1 MRIWVAA
8 IMILIGCLL
17 LTQFSQD
24 RASNAAKTECR
35 DSSVAQL
42 KVIFDHLDSQVNN
55 GDGYKDYLNPDGFPT
70 GALLAWSESYLM
82 QAYAEMFRA
91 TGDEKYLDKLS
102 EHVKSVLNNRDDY
115 RGELDYKGDLVPAWG
130 TNRFTKNGAWKHF
143 VAHTGMITYPML
155 EFVFLVREHGVSRLS
170 AQAEG
175 VLEKVEESIRYHD
188 DQWVVQEAGYG
199 LYVYREDFYH
209 KPNYVCPLSQ
219 QAVMGRSLL
228 LLGELT
234 GSKVYLRQASD
245 IATAIKAS
253 LQDNGN
259 EGYVWGVFVS
269 DKQEDTTVADIS
281 HSTAT
286 IDFAMLAYQA
296 GIVFDQTDMG
306 RFARTVKALWQNG
319 RVPRYIDGTGDY
331 TYEIA
336 AGQYAFL
343 AQFDLEIWDLC
354 HDLLFKMYKVDII
367 GRYLQEDW
375 WGTVMLSIARLAC
388 FLPLN
393 CLAST
398 NSVMGADI

>member
-1 MRIWVAA
+1 MKIWVVA
-8 IMILIGCLL
+8 ITILIGLL
-17 LTQFSQD
+17 ITQFSQD
-24 RASNAAKTECR
+24 RASNTAEMERR
-35 DSSVAQL
+35 DSSIAQL
-42 KVIFDHLDSQVNN
+42 KEVFDRLDSQVNN

-82 QAYAEMFRA
+82 QAYAEIFRA
-91 TGDEKYLDKLS
+91 TGDEKYLDKLY
-102 EHVKSVLNNRDDY
+102 EHVESVLNNRDER
-115 RGELDYKGDLVPAWG
+115 RGKLDYKGDLVPAWG
-130 TNRFTKNGAWKHF
+130 TNRYTKGSEWKHF
-143 VAHTGMITYPML
+143 VVHTGMITYPML
-155 EFVFLVREHGVSRLS
+155 QLVLLVRKHSVDRLS
-170 AQAEG
+170 AQAED
-175 VLEKVEESIRYHD
+175 VLSRVEESIRYHD

-234 GSKVYLRQASD
+234 GNKVYLHQASD

-259 EGYVWGVFVS
+259 EGYVWGLFVS

-296 GIVFDQTDMG
+296 SIVFDQTDMG
-306 RFARTVKALWQNG
+306 RFARTVRDLWQNG

-331 TYEIA
+331 AYDIA
-336 AGQYAFL
+336 VGQYAFL
-343 AQFDLEIWDLC
+343 AQFDPEIWDLC
-354 HDLLFKMYKVDII
+354 HDLLFKTYKVDII

-375 WGTVMLSIARLAC
+375 WGTVMLGIARLAS
-388 FLPLN
+388 FASLN
-393 CLAST
+393 RPAST
-398 NSVMGADI
+398 NSVMGAGK